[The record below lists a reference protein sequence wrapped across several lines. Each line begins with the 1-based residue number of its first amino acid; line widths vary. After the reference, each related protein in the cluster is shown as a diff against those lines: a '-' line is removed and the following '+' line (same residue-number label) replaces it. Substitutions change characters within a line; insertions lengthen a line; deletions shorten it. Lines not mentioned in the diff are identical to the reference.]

1 MIKEEV
7 DKHLEMLNHDL
18 EEADKWKKDH
28 TYQPHFALE
37 KRGREVNLNFLDKL
51 DKAGDIYKN
60 PVLSSR
66 CDYALAFNNYREL
79 VLFDLKCSAMLASFS
94 VHNLAYHIPC
104 EIFAGKSMDVK
115 KCSNCEYGFKERR
128 SKCKTCNDYSNFK
141 PTYRVMQICREIDK
155 MKEENRDKFE
165 MLVGEL
171 LRRKIELPY

>member
-1 MIKEEV
+1 MIKEEII
-7 DKHLEMLNHDL
+7 KHLEMLNHDIK
-18 EEADKWKKDH
+18 EVDKWKKDH
-28 TYQPHFALE
+28 SYQPHFALE
-37 KRGREVNLNFLDKL
+37 KRGNEVNLNFLNNVESEF
-51 DKAGDIYKN
+51 KN
-60 PVLSSR
+60 HVLSLKR
-66 CDYALAFNNYREL
+66 DYALAFNSYGEL
-79 VLFDLKCSAMLASFS
+79 ILFDLIRSAALASFS

-115 KCSNCEYGFKERR
+115 KCSNCEYGFKEGR

-155 MKEENRDKFE
+155 IKEENRDKFE

>member
-1 MIKEEV
+1 MIEEEV
-7 DKHLEMLNHDL
+7 TKHLEMLNHDI
-18 EEADKWKKDH
+18 EEVDKWKKDH
-28 TYQPHFALE
+28 SYQPHLALE
-37 KRGREVNLNFLDKL
+37 KRGREANLNFLNNVESEF
-51 DKAGDIYKN
+51 KN
-60 PVLSSR
+60 PVLSLKR
-66 CDYALAFNNYREL
+66 DYALAFNSCGEL
-79 VLFDLKCSAMLASFS
+79 ILFDLKCRAVLAYFS

-115 KCSNCEYGFKERR
+115 KCPNCEYGFKEGR

-155 MKEENRDKFE
+155 MKEKNRDKFE